1 MSRIISSITERFHR
15 LSENQ
20 LRIGYALIVIVSLG
34 VNILVS
40 VRTMQ
45 DSIVNSDDCLWA
57 SRVVDGKGSVVVDQI
72 LEGGQADRA
81 GVKKGD
87 IVVSINGGTVID
99 GNTQQAQRLL
109 DQAPTDR
116 PIPYV
121 VERDGNR
128 ITLSINLTKQL
139 NFLKL
144 VVPIVALLWLL
155 VGSMVAFTRPHGRV
169 QQQFFLTGALMIFA
183 FVFPGWLF
191 YSSPIAQVLGLVWGI
206 LSVLFFP
213 MWLRFCTT
221 FPVDQE
227 IFRTTGRR
235 LLLNS
240 ILIGYVLVM
249 VAMFVQDALGFPLS
263 GTLQQ
268 LISFAF
274 LVSATLYFMVGIW
287 FLFRGYRKL
296 SAPADRRPMRVI
308 LIGTI
313 LAGLAFAF
321 ITILRTT
328 TAGFAF
334 ILNPQYLFPL
344 LLLLALPISFGYAIF
359 KYQMMDFRV
368 VLKTTV
374 VYTATMALI
383 AGLYLGVAYAISQGL
398 GALTQETLQG
408 PVQFVTFIILAL
420 LFEPLKRQVQTTIE
434 NRFFP
439 QRRDYSQ
446 QLAIYAEQISETVG
460 RIAVAELMAHTL
472 RRALDL
478 RGVYVLIESEIG
490 EFEPLAKS
498 TDFPPLEVEYAAIA
512 ELRQLLRE
520 SHAIIS
526 LETIS
531 DSILLPL
538 QEWFSYVV
546 GLYAQGRA
554 IGAVILTRPI
564 GSDSLSSRQMQFI
577 SGIVAQGAGS
587 IEVARL
593 YEEELARQRY
603 LEELSTARRIQESL
617 LPTEMPKIPGISIS
631 AMARPAQAVGGDYYD
646 VIQLEEGRF
655 LVIIADVSGKGLPAS
670 LYMAEF
676 HGMVHVASANHR
688 SPHEI
693 LSTLNVHLSKVI
705 ARGSFITATMLLFDT
720 ARMTVSMARA
730 GHTPIIRRHGGEID
744 TLIPG
749 GIALGLGPREI
760 FASALQE
767 YTVRYEPGETFI
779 LYSDGVS
786 EAMNGARDEFG
797 EGRLLDLISS
807 FPDSNAEHICT
818 GILRR
823 VEEFRAGAEQ
833 NDDVTIVVVRIEREA
848 SAGMNRG
855 AQKQKPVN
863 TDYQ

>member
-1 MSRIISSITERFHR
+1 MSRIRSFIMERVHR

-20 LRIGYALIVIVSLG
+20 LRIFYAVIVVVSLA

-45 DSIVNSDDCLWA
+45 DSIVNSDDCLWT
-57 SRVVDGKGSVVVDQI
+57 SKVVDGTRRVIVDQI
-72 LEGGQADRA
+72 LEGGQADKA
-81 GVKKGD
+81 GVKEGD
-87 IVVSINGGTVID
+87 IVVAID
-99 GNTQQAQRLL
+99 GKTVTDGDTQQAQLLL
-109 DQAPTDR
+109 DRAPTDR
-116 PIPYV
+116 PVPYV
-121 VERDGNR
+121 VERNGALL
-128 ITLSINLTKQL
+128 TLSIRLTKQP
-139 NFLKL
+139 NYLKL
-144 VVPIVALLWLL
+144 VVPLVALLWLL

-169 QQQFFLTGALMIFA
+169 QQLFFVNGALMVFA
-183 FVFPGWLF
+183 FVFPGWLI
-191 YSSPIAQVLGLVWGI
+191 YGSSVIRMLGLAWGL

-213 MWLRFCTT
+213 LWVSFCTT

-227 IFRTTGRR
+227 IFRTRGRK
-235 LLLNS
+235 LLLYS
-240 ILIGYVLVM
+240 IVIGYVV
-249 VAMFVQDALGFPLS
+249 VTATMFVLALFGQALS
-263 GTLQQ
+263 GTIQQ
-268 LISFAF
+268 IISYAF
-274 LVSATLYFMVGIW
+274 LVSATVYFMIGIW

-334 ILNPQYLFPL
+334 ILNPQYLLPL

-359 KYQMMDFRV
+359 KYQMMDFRLV
-368 VLKTTV
+368 IKTTV

-383 AGLYLGVAYAISQGL
+383 AGLYLGVAYAIGQGL
-398 GALTQETLQG
+398 GALTGEGLQK
-408 PVQFVTFIILAL
+408 PVQIFAFVILAL

-446 QLAIYAEQISETVG
+446 QLALYSEQIPETVG
-460 RIAVAELMAHTL
+460 RTAVAELMARSL
-472 RRALDL
+472 KQALDL
-478 RGVYVLIESEIG
+478 RGVYVLIEHEIG
-490 EFEPLAKS
+490 EFEPLAKA

-512 ELRQLLRE
+512 RLRDLLRE
-520 SHAIIS
+520 SHTIIS

-531 DSILLPL
+531 DPILVPL

-554 IGAVILTRPI
+554 IGAVILTRPV

-577 SGIVAQGAGS
+577 AGIVAQGAGA

-593 YEEELARQRY
+593 YEQELARQRY
-603 LEELSTARRIQESL
+603 VEELSTARRIQESL
-617 LPTEMPKIPGISIS
+617 LPAEMPEIPGITVS
-631 AMARPAQAVGGDYYD
+631 AVARTAQAVGGDYYD
-646 VIQLEEGRF
+646 VIQLDDERF
-655 LVIIADVSGKGLPAS
+655 LIIIADVSGKGLPAS

-676 HGMVHVASANHR
+676 HGMVRVASASHR
-688 SPHEI
+688 SPHNI
-693 LSTLNVHLSKVI
+693 LSTLNEHLNKVI

-730 GHTPIIRRHGGEID
+730 GHTPIIRRRGGEID

-749 GIALGLGPREI
+749 GIALGLGPKEI
-760 FASALQE
+760 FASVLQE

-786 EAMNGARDEFG
+786 EAMNAARDEFG
-797 EGRLLDLISS
+797 EGRLLDLIAS
-807 FPDSNAEHICT
+807 FPDSNAESICA

-833 NDDVTIVVVRIEREA
+833 NDDVTVVVIRIEREVH
-848 SAGMNRG
+848 
-855 AQKQKPVN
+855 PVRPFLHPI
-863 TDYQ
+863 TARMT